1 MSRITY
7 LLLLMMI
14 AFSCKEGSKSSNKSA
29 ANSAPEMIS
38 QDIITELTKT
48 VTSIDLIS
56 LKKNVNVSMSFD
68 NPQAV
73 QYVLSFA
80 QDEKGEFDGTCPADG
95 RVVFL
100 QNGENSYDAEVYFS
114 GNCNSYIW
122 IKNGQRIGSSKIS
135 PEGIDFFKN
144 FLKPNA
150 KPLTDSTQTPH

>member
-7 LLLLMMI
+7 LFLLMMI
-14 AFSCKEGSKSSNKSA
+14 AFSCKEGLKSSNKSA

-80 QDEKGEFDGTCPADG
+80 QDEKGEFDGTCP
-95 RVVFL
+95 
-100 QNGENSYDAEVYFS
+100 
-114 GNCNSYIW
+114 
-122 IKNGQRIGSSKIS
+122 
-135 PEGIDFFKN
+135 
-144 FLKPNA
+144 
-150 KPLTDSTQTPH
+150 